1 MKLVSSGLGY
11 LCVSIHFY
19 LSLPPFKTT
28 LSMVDVAALPDKGER
43 LRTQVKE
50 LEEALGSLS
59 LTAASQP
66 GNSLTVT
73 NKHQCQRLAT
83 ATVLYKSISEA
94 QVGQN
99 SSDASPAN
107 SQVNPFS
114 RQGGTILLPVP
125 PAPGPSQ
132 HQASSSS
139 LGLQL
144 SQGYTQM
151 YGGRLKVEIVDVF
164 KLILSCL
171 FFVCLIF
178 TMTLFFHPK
187 CCSVHLFS
195 SIYHSYRHPN
205 SQSLVFPA
213 DSQVQAFYG
222 GRMTE
227 DRLLAVKNATCE
239 AIDHLHRSLESCP
252 DAETEAPDPKGIK
265 VNQKIADSQQQI
277 DAHGVGMMRSAVFC
291 NIVIL

>member
-1 MKLVSSGLGY
+1 MKLVSIFI
-11 LCVSIHFY
+11 C
-19 LSLPPFKTT
+19 LSPPFKTT

-73 NKHQCQRLAT
+73 NKHQCRRLAT
-83 ATVLYKSISEA
+83 VTATVFYKSISEA
-94 QVGQN
+94 QVGHN
-99 SSDASPAN
+99 SSDASPGN

-164 KLILSCL
+164 KLILSC
-171 FFVCLIF
+171 FFV
-178 TMTLFFHPK
+178 
-187 CCSVHLFS
+187 
-195 SIYHSYRHPN
+195 
-205 SQSLVFPA
+205 
-213 DSQVQAFYG
+213 
-222 GRMTE
+222 
-227 DRLLAVKNATCE
+227 
-239 AIDHLHRSLESCP
+239 
-252 DAETEAPDPKGIK
+252 
-265 VNQKIADSQQQI
+265 
-277 DAHGVGMMRSAVFC
+277 
-291 NIVIL
+291 